1 MFASMENLKSEL
13 REKLDQPKEEV
24 IDKSSSSVM
33 VLFHNEKNIPE
44 VLMIK
49 RSQNLRNHSGEWAF
63 PGGKFEIS
71 DDNLM
76 QTAFREVTE
85 EIGIDKSNIKY
96 WLRMKPVN
104 TFTGFT
110 IWPFIGMI
118 NEFNIDKLQLN
129 KEEVSDIM
137 SIPIEVFLESKNK
150 REITFYEN
158 NNFRKSD
165 AFSYKGKI
173 IWGASAKIIT
183 NIFNPILEGEKN
195 RNFTRKI

>member
-1 MFASMENLKSEL
+1 MFTSMEKLKTEL
-13 REKLDQPKEEV
+13 SKKIDQPKDEI

-33 VLFHNEKNIPE
+33 VLFHIQKNTPE

-49 RSQNLRNHSGEWAF
+49 RSKNLKNHSGEWAF
-63 PGGKFEIS
+63 PGGKFEFS
-71 DDNLM
+71 DNNLM
-76 QTAFREVTE
+76 ETAFREVTE
-85 EIGIDKSNIKY
+85 EIGIDKSSIKY

-110 IWPFIGMI
+110 IWPFLGMI
-118 NEFNIDKLQLN
+118 NKFTKDKLQLN
-129 KEEVSDIM
+129 KYEVSDVM
-137 SIPIEVFLESKNK
+137 SIPIEVFLENKYK

-165 AFSYKGKI
+165 AFTYKGKI

>member
-1 MFASMENLKSEL
+1 MFTSLEKLKSQL
-13 REKLDQPKEEV
+13 REKLDQPNEEV

-33 VLFHNEKNIPE
+33 VLFHNQKNTPE

-49 RSQNLRNHSGEWAF
+49 RSENLRNHSGEWAF
-63 PGGKFEIS
+63 PGGKFELS

-76 QTAFREVTE
+76 ETAFREVTE
-85 EIGIDKSNIKY
+85 EIGINKSNIRY

-110 IWPFIGMI
+110 IWPFLGMI
-118 NEFNIDKLQLN
+118 NEFTKESLQIN
-129 KEEVSDIM
+129 KDEVSDVM
-137 SIPIEVFLESKNK
+137 SIPVDVFLDDKYK

-165 AFSYKGKI
+165 AFTYKGKI

-183 NIFNPILEGEKN
+183 NIFNPILQGEK
-195 RNFTRKI
+195 K

>member
-1 MFASMENLKSEL
+1 MENLKSEL

-137 SIPIEVFLESKNK
+137 SIPIEVFLESKN
-150 REITFYEN
+150 
-158 NNFRKSD
+158 
-165 AFSYKGKI
+165 
-173 IWGASAKIIT
+173 
-183 NIFNPILEGEKN
+183 
-195 RNFTRKI
+195 

>member
-1 MFASMENLKSEL
+1 MG
-13 REKLDQPKEEV
+13 
-24 IDKSSSSVM
+24 I
-33 VLFHNEKNIPE
+33 
-44 VLMIK
+44 
-49 RSQNLRNHSGEWAF
+49 

-118 NEFNIDKLQLN
+118 NEFNMDKLQLN

-137 SIPIEVFLESKNK
+137 SIPIEVF
-150 REITFYEN
+150 
-158 NNFRKSD
+158 
-165 AFSYKGKI
+165 
-173 IWGASAKIIT
+173 
-183 NIFNPILEGEKN
+183 
-195 RNFTRKI
+195 

>member
-1 MFASMENLKSEL
+1 MFTSLEILKSQL
-13 REKLDQPKEEV
+13 REKLDQPNEEV

-33 VLFHNEKNIPE
+33 VLFHDQKNTPE

-49 RSQNLRNHSGEWAF
+49 RSDNLRNHSGEWAF
-63 PGGKFEIS
+63 PGGKFELS
-71 DDNLM
+71 DENLM
-76 QTAFREVTE
+76 ETAYREVTE
-85 EIGIDKSNIKY
+85 EIGINKSNIIY
-96 WLRMKPVN
+96 WLRMRPVN

-118 NEFNIDKLQLN
+118 KKFAKDELQLN
-129 KEEVSDIM
+129 KHEVSDIM
-137 SIPIEVFLESKNK
+137 SIPIEVFLEPKYK

-165 AFSYKGKI
+165 AFTYKGKI

-183 NIFNPILEGEKN
+183 NIFKPILEGEK
-195 RNFTRKI
+195 K

>member
-1 MFASMENLKSEL
+1 MFTSLEKLKSQL
-13 REKLDQPKEEV
+13 REKLDQPNEEV

-33 VLFHNEKNIPE
+33 VLFHNQKNTPE

-49 RSQNLRNHSGEWAF
+49 RSENLRNHSGEWAF
-63 PGGKFEIS
+63 PGGKFELS

-76 QTAFREVTE
+76 ETAFREVTE
-85 EIGIDKSNIKY
+85 EIGINKSNIRY

-118 NEFNIDKLQLN
+118 NEFTKESLQIN
-129 KEEVSDIM
+129 KDEVSDVM
-137 SIPIEVFLESKNK
+137 SIPVDVFLDDKYK

-165 AFSYKGKI
+165 AFTYKGKI

-183 NIFNPILEGEKN
+183 NIFNPILQGEK
-195 RNFTRKI
+195 K

>member
-118 NEFNIDKLQLN
+118 NEFNMDKLQLN

-150 REITFYEN
+150 R
-158 NNFRKSD
+158 
-165 AFSYKGKI
+165 
-173 IWGASAKIIT
+173 
-183 NIFNPILEGEKN
+183 
-195 RNFTRKI
+195 